1 MQPYDVYSLGFSN
14 RSWDATLDILHAFG
28 IRCVVDIRTLP
39 GSRHTPQ
46 FNKSVLETALPRE
59 NLEYIH
65 LKPLGGLRKPKR
77 NDATNEGW
85 KNAGFRGYADYMQT
99 EEFSR
104 ALDDLIRITSDKPCV
119 YACTEAVFW
128 RCHRAL
134 VSDALTVRGYT
145 VGHIFSSTKCELHS
159 LTRFARVEG
168 SRITYPVLTT
178 KPPAAKRL
186 FE

>member
-14 RSWDATLDILHAFG
+14 RSWDATLEILHAFG

-46 FNKSVLETALPRE
+46 FNRSLLERALLRE
-59 NLEYIH
+59 NIEYIH

-77 NDATNEGW
+77 DDATNEGW
-85 KNAGFRGYADYMQT
+85 RNSGFRGYADYMQT
-99 EEFSR
+99 EEFSQG
-104 ALDDLIRITSDKPCV
+104 LDDLIRIVSVKPCL

-134 VSDALTVRGYT
+134 LSDALTVRGYK
-145 VGHIFSSTKCELHS
+145 VGHIFRSTKCEPHL
-159 LTRFARVEG
+159 LTSFARVDG
-168 SRITYPVLTT
+168 SRITYPALSTET
-178 KPPAAKRL
+178 
-186 FE
+186 